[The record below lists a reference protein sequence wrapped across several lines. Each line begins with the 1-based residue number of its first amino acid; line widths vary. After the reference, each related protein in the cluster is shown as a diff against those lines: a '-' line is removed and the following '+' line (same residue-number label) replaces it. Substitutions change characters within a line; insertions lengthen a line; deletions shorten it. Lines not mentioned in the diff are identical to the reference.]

1 MENIVKYWAKGTIL
15 YPGDIKARTHI
26 SIETTYNFLNE
37 LTKSGYL
44 EKRFELYCSQC
55 HKFKGKILKSLTDDL
70 EDTSC
75 DFCDHE
81 FIVFKDTILIYEVS
95 RTN

>member
-1 MENIVKYWAKGTIL
+1 MENIVKYWTTGTIL

-26 SIETTYNFLNE
+26 SIETTYKFLNE
-37 LTKSGYL
+37 LTKSGFL
-44 EKRFELYCSQC
+44 EKRFELYCSEC

-70 EDTSC
+70 GDASC

-95 RTN
+95 RIN

>member
-1 MENIVKYWAKGTIL
+1 MENIVKYWTKGTVL

-44 EKRFELYCSQC
+44 EKRFELYCSEC

-70 EDTSC
+70 GDTSC
-75 DFCDHE
+75 DFCHHE